1 MARRKN
7 KNNTFSRG
15 EIKVSSGIVDNEYD
29 LEKNLKKINA
39 YSKNNQHKNRP
50 HDFVTDSRNLDSN
63 NSNSK
68 YVEPPI
74 NSSVPQLTGDN
85 FAWDSYTRLE
95 SRITDFDYKNDLAH
109 TDLRKELES
118 KIKESIKDC
127 NESIEKRLPY
137 LWYYLTII
145 GLVAIVGIWYMFSYI
160 DVHPLPRQVQ
170 EIDKRLNVIEKK
182 VDMMQSDT
190 TLFNIR

>member
-39 YSKNNQHKNRP
+39 YSKNKQHKNRP

-68 YVEPPI
+68 YIEPPI

-85 FAWDSYTRLE
+85 FAWDSYIRLE

-182 VDMMQSDT
+182 VDMMQYDT